1 MSKFQEM
8 PVIKKKTLFLRK
20 ENFIFTKK
28 LFLTK
33 VPKFL
38 KETSEPGALCWCFFA
53 YFGHD

>member
-33 VPKFL
+33 VSKFL